1 MCKNFLSDSG
11 IPPDGIRLSIKNVNN
26 RIHKITKYSK
36 LLHRVIEFSSVLC
49 NFAP

>member
-26 RIHKITKYSK
+26 QTHEITKYSK
-36 LLHRVIEFSSVLC
+36 LSHRVIEFSSVLC